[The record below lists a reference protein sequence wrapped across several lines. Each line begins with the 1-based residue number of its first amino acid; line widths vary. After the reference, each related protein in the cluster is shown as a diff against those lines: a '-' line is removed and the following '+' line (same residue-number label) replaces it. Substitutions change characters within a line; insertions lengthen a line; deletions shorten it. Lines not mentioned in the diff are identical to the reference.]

1 MNKQGVNNNI
11 KKAIVRLIEQINNGD
26 HIRQIYNKV
35 RYLHSKE
42 KVIRE

>member
-26 HIRQIYNKV
+26 YIRQIYNKV
-35 RYLHSKE
+35 QYLHSKE
-42 KVIRE
+42 EVIRE